1 MKKGKKISG
10 NVIRVTVSL
19 ICIAISGV
27 LLWVTRNPQTEPA
40 KEETKQEQE
49 TQAPE
54 VAKIDP
60 SEGQMPEVTQIS
72 VAEELDSDETS
83 SAVSGEGGVITN
95 AVPGEQPMQE
105 VPEIP
110 EVPTTTPELDE
121 DADLENPDKKP
132 EYKEKTN
139 EAEKPADTVVTKPAQ
154 DDSHPGQIYVEGFGW
169 IQDIGPGTVIEDT
182 QIYMNGNKI
191 GDM

>member
-1 MKKGKKISG
+1 MKRGKKISG

-54 VAKIDP
+54 IAKIDP

-72 VAEELDSDETS
+72 LAEELDSDETS
-83 SAVSGEGGVITN
+83 SAVSGEGGMITK
-95 AVPGEQPMQE
+95 ADPGEQPIQE
-105 VPEIP
+105 TPEIP
-110 EVPTTTPELDE
+110 EVPTTLPELAE
-121 DADLENPDKKP
+121 GVDLEDPDKVP
-132 EYKEKTN
+132 GYKEDPKPT
-139 EAEKPADTVVTKPAQ
+139 EKPADTVVTKPSQ
-154 DDSHPGQIYVEGFGW
+154 DDGHPGQIYVPGFGW
-169 IQDIGPGTVIEDT
+169 IDRGEPNQNIYDSEM
-182 QIYMNGNKI
+182 YMNGNKI